1 MQWKQL
7 RHDENYHKEIWL
19 LTVQQRITHMTLH
32 LSKYSAKIT
41 ISAFEDDTDTLRKTT
56 IDALI
61 ISFSSANIFSV
72 PLSKFALSDENRN
85 LSNINELSENLFKPY
100 KSANKNISTQLSLE
114 ILRNTGM
121 LCKFVESLD
130 HLETLDYRGKI
141 LESLAAVFRL
151 LLALCYC
158 MDIKDIENKI
168 SDRLYTLESKNI
180 FFNMLGNYQKGY

>member
-1 MQWKQL
+1 
-7 RHDENYHKEIWL
+7 
-19 LTVQQRITHMTLH
+19 
-32 LSKYSAKIT
+32 
-41 ISAFEDDTDTLRKTT
+41 
-56 IDALI
+56 
-61 ISFSSANIFSV
+61 
-72 PLSKFALSDENRN
+72 
-85 LSNINELSENLFKPY
+85 
-100 KSANKNISTQLSLE
+100 
-114 ILRNTGM
+114 M